1 VTSLLLALAL
11 SAPLGAQEAPPPA
24 DPRWAV
30 SCSRLLG
37 ASTTVRERAWRVRQ
51 SAEAILSQGRA
62 SHHSAVVAD
71 ARELDQAVASALL
84 AAQSTLDEL
93 HPG

>member
-1 VTSLLLALAL
+1 MTAVLLALTL

-37 ASTTVRERAWRVRQ
+37 ASSTVRDRAWRVRQ
-51 SAEAILSQGRA
+51 SAESILRQGRVG
-62 SHHSAVVAD
+62 HHSALVAD

-84 AAQSTLDEL
+84 AAQATLDEL
-93 HPG
+93 DPG